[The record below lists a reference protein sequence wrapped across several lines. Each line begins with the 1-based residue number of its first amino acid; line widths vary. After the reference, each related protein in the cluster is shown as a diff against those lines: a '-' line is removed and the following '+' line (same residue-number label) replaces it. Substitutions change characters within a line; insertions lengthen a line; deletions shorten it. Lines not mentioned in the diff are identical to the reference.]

1 MQNKPRA
8 RRADANPGLQSSPH
22 VQRYCAHE
30 LPTMQATTKR
40 GMVFR
45 ENRNFLKT
53 WAERHVVL
61 EEDRIVYCK
70 QAGGRPAGTIEPLEH
85 VTLTDVKCEKKGP
98 FGVPKGFAWKIIRA
112 AHKDKD
118 GRAIKEKVWYFH
130 SSEKDSWMT
139 CMRHNIKIKTG
150 GYAKE
155 RAAADKAKAEEV
167 RLAQLLHILPLP
179 AIARMA
185 RASTFCVSD
194 PSLRT
199 FPSLLL
205 TYLFG
210 EPQNPR
216 APRPLV
222 VTVP

>member
-1 MQNKPRA
+1 
-8 RRADANPGLQSSPH
+8 
-22 VQRYCAHE
+22 
-30 LPTMQATTKR
+30 MQATTKR
-40 GMVFR
+40 GIVFR

-167 RLAQLLHILPLP
+167 RLAQLLHNLP
-179 AIARMA
+179 AGDRRYGAGLYVLCFRSFPTHVSFTSLNLPYL
-185 RASTFCVSD
+185 AS
-194 PSLRT
+194 PRI
-199 FPSLLL
+199 P
-205 TYLFG
+205 G
-210 EPQNPR
+210 PR
-216 APRPLV
+216 AR
-222 VTVP
+222 

>member
-1 MQNKPRA
+1 
-8 RRADANPGLQSSPH
+8 
-22 VQRYCAHE
+22 
-30 LPTMQATTKR
+30 MQATTKR

-53 WAERHVVL
+53 WAERHVIL
-61 EEDRIVYCK
+61 EEDRIVYYK
-70 QAGGRPAGTIEPLEH
+70 QAGGRPAGTIEPLKH

-118 GRAIKEKVWYFH
+118 GRPIKEKVWYFH

-155 RAAADKAKAEEV
+155 RAAADKAKADEV
-167 RLAQLLHILPLP
+167 RLALNSCIHPPPLP

-185 RASTFCVSD
+185 RAFTFCVSD
-194 PSLRT
+194 PSL
-199 FPSLLL
+199 PSLRLPS
-205 TYLFG
+205 FG
-210 EPQNPR
+210 EP
-216 APRPLV
+216 
-222 VTVP
+222 